1 MNQSKSLRG
10 LIQKIS
16 DIETLEQIIQLFT
29 SFTERI

>member
-10 LIQKIS
+10 LTQKIS

-29 SFTERI
+29 SSTERI